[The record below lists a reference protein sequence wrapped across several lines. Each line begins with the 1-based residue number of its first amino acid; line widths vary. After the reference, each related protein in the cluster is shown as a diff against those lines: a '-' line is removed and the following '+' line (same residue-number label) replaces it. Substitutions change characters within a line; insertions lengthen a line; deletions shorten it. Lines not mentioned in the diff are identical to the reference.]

1 MSDLATVALIGVG
14 VLVLVPMLTR
24 PMPQSS
30 MPAAAPVQP
39 YPTGGVPYPP
49 AQSEYQ
55 GYGALATGIGQGLGS
70 LFSGIGSLV
79 NATNG
84 QSSSGY

>member
-14 VLVLVPMLTR
+14 VLVLVPMLQR
-24 PMPQSS
+24 PMPVTS
-30 MPAAAPVQP
+30 MPATNPVQP

-70 LFSGIGSLV
+70 LFTGISSLV
-79 NATNG
+79 NATNAT
-84 QSSSGY
+84 SSSGY